1 MQDLRVGGR
10 EHPFAERFGAMQQ
23 SRVDY
28 NLRIGLMDV
37 WVAAP
42 MGRRLDE
49 SKTCPAKWI
58 FRMLRVM
65 NAGCNEDF
73 VVEPAE
79 F

>member
-1 MQDLRVGGR
+1 
-10 EHPFAERFGAMQQ
+10 
-23 SRVDY
+23 
-28 NLRIGLMDV
+28 MDV